1 MEKVTVAS
9 AAGRG
14 LRLAGVFCLVIA
26 LGISVFP
33 AAASSSDVSELI
45 EKANKGD
52 AEAQTALAER
62 YRTGEGVPKNDA
74 EAAKWYRKAAE
85 QGVPEAQANLGRMQA
100 NGQGV
105 PRNYGEAVEWYQK
118 AADQGNAKAQ
128 NGLGVMYHNGFGV
141 ERDDAEAM
149 KWFRKAA
156 KQGYYGK
163 PP

>member
-1 MEKVTVAS
+1 MEKITLPS

-14 LRLAGVFCLVIA
+14 LRLACVACLVIA

-33 AAASSSDVSELI
+33 AASLSSDISELI
-45 EKANKGD
+45 EKADKGD

-62 YRTGEGVPKNDA
+62 YQKGEGVPKNDA

-85 QGVPEAQANLGRMQA
+85 QGNPDAQVNLGLMQA
-100 NGQGV
+100 NGQGG
-105 PRNYGEAVEWYQK
+105 PRDYGEAVEWYRK
-118 AADQGNAKAQ
+118 AAEQGNEKAQ
-128 NGLGVMYHNGFGV
+128 HGLGIMYHNGFGV
-141 ERDDAEAM
+141 ERNDAEAM
-149 KWFRKAA
+149 EWFGKAA

>member
-1 MEKVTVAS
+1 MEKVKVAS

-14 LRLAGVFCLVIA
+14 LRLACIVCLVIV

-33 AAASSSDVSELI
+33 AASSSADVSELV

-62 YRTGEGVPKNDA
+62 YQKGEGVPKNDA

-85 QGVPEAQANLGRMQA
+85 QGVPDAQVNLGLMQA
-100 NGQGV
+100 NGQGG
-105 PRNYGEAVEWYQK
+105 PRDYGEAVEWYRK
-118 AADQGNAKAQ
+118 AAEQGNEKAQ
-128 NGLGVMYHNGFGV
+128 HGLGVMYHNGFGV
-141 ERDDAEAM
+141 ERNDAEAM
-149 KWFRKAA
+149 EWFRKAA